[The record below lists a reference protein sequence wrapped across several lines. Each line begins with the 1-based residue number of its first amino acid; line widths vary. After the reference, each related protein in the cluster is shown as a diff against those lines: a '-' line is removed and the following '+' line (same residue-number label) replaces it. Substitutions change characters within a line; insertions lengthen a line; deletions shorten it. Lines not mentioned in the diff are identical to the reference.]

1 MEYVCARTVE
11 VAFKWH
17 RYSVSKWNVWFSEC
31 GFRLF
36 IYFIFFSIFLFCP
49 SRIDAVMQLFQPVSI
64 QLFALFGR
72 DELLNS
78 STLCVTIDEKKNI
91 KDASTASSI
100 FSRLI
105 FLIFFSFFFICLIDI
120 LTINSFCS
128 FLLLFQIHFLFS
140 FSFILKSFR
149 FHFETSSHWYWERIN
164 YWVMFEKNSFFFV
177 IDSIVVLCFFI
188 IHFVCEFCRKWIL
201 YEVCV
206 CVCGTYILSYQIP
219 IWWFDLIFVH
229 NLWWENCTNANEMK
243 CNLIWVVLVF
253 HLIFRCE
260 NLIN

>member
-105 FLIFFSFFFICLIDI
+105 FLIFFLLFHLPHWHFDNQFFLFISSFISNSFPFLVLFYSQIISISLWNIITLILRAHKLLGHVWEEFFF
-120 LTINSFCS
+120 FCDW
-128 FLLLFQIHFLFS
+128 
-140 FSFILKSFR
+140 
-149 FHFETSSHWYWERIN
+149 FHCGF
-164 YWVMFEKNSFFFV
+164 M
-177 IDSIVVLCFFI
+177 FFI